1 MRPSRFIFY
10 LEWLRTME
18 DAELSKVE
26 KSRLIDAI
34 VTYADTGAAPQ
45 LPRLL
50 TAIFS
55 PIKAT
60 LDRDMEKYEKKAATN
75 RANGSHGGRPRAEKP
90 TETHENP
97 LGYFENPEKPTETQ
111 WRNNINIDKNNNISY
126 AAEPTEEEKR
136 VLYIIFF
143 WRNFRDP
150 SGELQKFLDYNAQRK
165 WKALDTPGKR
175 MTSASSD
182 WKPADSNPR
191 VKQQFL
197 DTWLAL
203 YQRLKT
209 TVPDIAD
216 QMIDV
221 NSKCTFYD
229 NKAKI
234 HARKKVREYIEQNR
248 PPEIMAYIGNFQLTT
263 AQS

>member
-1 MRPSRFIFY
+1 MRLSRFIFY

-18 DAELSKVE
+18 DATLSKVE
-26 KSRLIDAI
+26 RSRLIDAI
-34 VTYADTGAAPQ
+34 VSYADTGNIPE

-50 TAIFS
+50 MAIFS

-60 LDRDMEKYEKKAATN
+60 LDRDAEKYEHKASIN
-75 RANGSHGGRPRAEKP
+75 RANGSRGGRPKNPEKP

-97 LGYFENPEKPTETQ
+97 LGYFGNPEKPTETQ
-111 WRNNINIDKNNNISY
+111 WRNNININTNNNIY
-126 AAEPTEEEKR
+126 TAEPNEDEKK
-136 VLYIIFF
+136 VIYMIFF
-143 WRNFRDP
+143 WRNFKDP
-150 SGELQKFLDYNAQRK
+150 AGELKKFIDYNAQRK

-182 WKPADSNPR
+182 WQPSDNSPR

-209 TVPDIAD
+209 CAPDVAD
-216 QMIDV
+216 QMIDI
-221 NSKCTFYD
+221 NCKCQFYD

-248 PPEIMAYIGNFQLTT
+248 PPEIMSYIGDFQLTT
-263 AQS
+263 SQS